1 MTTTY
6 DSNYAYTMATQLA
19 QYDTQYSYARLDRNK
34 TNYTQQQTALNSLS
48 SALSTFQTKLSG
60 LNSVSGSILQN
71 KATLSSEG
79 YASAN
84 VTSKAQAGSY
94 QFHVAK
100 LASKDQFALQD
111 LSDAKLATEDPNDPS
126 KLVALGGTLE
136 LTQGDKSF
144 EVDLGDVTSLTQLA
158 SKINAAS
165 DNTGVQATLVRSG
178 SGDAM
183 VTNLVL
189 TSTETGADQAIS
201 LSFTSNAAADR
212 PGENAE
218 HDALQG
224 AWAKKELSVAQDAE
238 VYLGKDTTGL
248 KLTSASNTFS
258 NIIDGVSLTFTK
270 AHKDDDAPL
279 TIDIAQD
286 NEGTKAKVQEFV
298 DAYNA
303 LMGEIRKLTAS
314 GSEDSKRGALAGDGT
329 VRSIKSM
336 IDNIIRKGVTVDGQQ
351 ISLVSLGISSTREGN
366 LTLDSSRLEKTLA
379 TNPNV
384 LETLFKGAG
393 GDDKGILGALLD
405 RETGLAKYTSS
416 VNGILKNRK
425 DSIADSL
432 KRIEKE
438 RERVDTQYDNLYQR
452 YLAQYTNLV
461 SIMNQMSQTSSLYF
475 T

>member
-48 SALSTFQTKLSG
+48 SALSTFESKLSS
-60 LNSVSGSILQN
+60 LNGFSSSILQN

-79 YASAN
+79 YATAN
-84 VTSKAQAGSY
+84 VTSRAQAGSY
-94 QFHVAK
+94 QFFVK
-100 LASKDQFALQD
+100 QLASKDQYALQNLAASGMLEIEQPGNKDENGDPRFISINLEDASLKDEEDNLD
-111 LSDAKLATEDPNDPS
+111 LSK
-126 KLVALGGTLE
+126 VA
-136 LTQGDKSF
+136 
-144 EVDLGDVTSLTQLA
+144 A
-158 SKINAAS
+158 AINAAAREEGL
-165 DNTGVQATLVRSG
+165 GVKATLVRSNG
-178 SGDAM
+178 
-183 VTNLVL
+183 VTNLIL
-189 TSTETGADQAIS
+189 TSEETGSAQALTITGGGDAKQ
-201 LSFTSNAAADR
+201 LST
-212 PGENAE
+212 
-218 HDALQG
+218 
-224 AWAKKELSVAQDAE
+224 AQDAK
-238 VYLGKDTTGL
+238 VYLGADEASGL
-248 KLTSASNTFS
+248 ELTSASNTFD
-258 NIIDGVSLTFTK
+258 NIIEGVTLTFTK
-270 AHKDDDAPL
+270 AHQDGEAPL
-279 TIDIAQD
+279 SIDIAQD
-286 NEGTKAKVQEFV
+286 NEATKAKVQEFV

-303 LMGEIRKLTAS
+303 LMGEIRKLTTS

-425 DSIADSL
+425 DSVTDSL

-438 RERVDTQYDNLYQR
+438 RERVDNQYDNLYQR

>member
-48 SALSTFQTKLSG
+48 SALSTFESKLSS
-60 LNSVSGSILQN
+60 LNGFSSSILQN

-79 YASAN
+79 YATAN

-94 QFHVAK
+94 QFFVK
-100 LASKDQFALQD
+100 QLASKDQYALPD
-111 LSDAKLATEDPNDPS
+111 LSAS
-126 KLVALGGTLE
+126 GKLVIEQPANTKDVDGSPTSKGAIEIE
-136 LTQGDKSF
+136 LDDDAFKNDKG
-144 EVDLGDVTSLTQLA
+144 ELDLGKVA
-158 SKINAAS
+158 AAINAQAKEKEL
-165 DNTGVQATLVRSG
+165 GVNATLVRSNG
-178 SGDAM
+178 
-183 VTNLVL
+183 VTNLIL
-189 TSTETGADQAIS
+189 TSEETGSDQALTITGGGDAKQ
-201 LSFTSNAAADR
+201 LST
-212 PGENAE
+212 
-218 HDALQG
+218 
-224 AWAKKELSVAQDAE
+224 AQDAK
-238 VYLGKDTTGL
+238 VYLGADEASGL
-248 KLTSASNTFS
+248 ELTSASNTFD
-258 NIIDGVSLTFTK
+258 NIIEGVTLTFTK
-270 AHKDDDAPL
+270 AHQDGEAPL
-279 TIDIAQD
+279 SIDIAQD
-286 NEGTKAKVQEFV
+286 NEATKAKVQEFV

-393 GDDKGILGALLD
+393 GDDKGILGALLN

-425 DSIADSL
+425 DSVTDSL
-432 KRIEKE
+432 KRIERE

>member
-48 SALSTFQTKLSG
+48 SALSTFESKLSS
-60 LNSVSGSILQN
+60 LNGFSSSILQN

-79 YASAN
+79 YATAN

-94 QFHVAK
+94 QFFVK
-100 LASKDQFALQD
+100 QLASKDQYALQNLAASGMLKIEQPGNKDENGDPRFISINLEDASLKDEEDNLD
-111 LSDAKLATEDPNDPS
+111 LSK
-126 KLVALGGTLE
+126 VA
-136 LTQGDKSF
+136 
-144 EVDLGDVTSLTQLA
+144 A
-158 SKINAAS
+158 AINAAAREEGL
-165 DNTGVQATLVRSG
+165 GVKATLVRSNG
-178 SGDAM
+178 
-183 VTNLVL
+183 VTNLIL
-189 TSTETGADQAIS
+189 TSEETGSAQALTITGGGDAKQ
-201 LSFTSNAAADR
+201 LST
-212 PGENAE
+212 
-218 HDALQG
+218 
-224 AWAKKELSVAQDAE
+224 AQDAK
-238 VYLGKDTTGL
+238 VYLGADEASGL
-248 KLTSASNTFS
+248 ELTSASNTFD
-258 NIIDGVSLTFTK
+258 NIIEGVTLTFTK
-270 AHKDDDAPL
+270 AHQDGEAPL
-279 TIDIAQD
+279 SIDIAQD
-286 NEGTKAKVQEFV
+286 NAGTKAKVQEFV

-393 GDDKGILGALLD
+393 GDDKGILGALLN

>member
-34 TNYTQQQTALNSLS
+34 TSYTQQQTALNSLS
-48 SALSTFQTKLSG
+48 SALSTFQTKLTS
-60 LNSVSGSILQN
+60 LNGFSSSILQN

-79 YASAN
+79 YATAN
-84 VTSKAQAGSY
+84 VTSRAQAGSY
-94 QFHVAK
+94 QFFVK
-100 LASKDQFALQD
+100 QLASKDQYALQNLAASGMLEIEQPGNKDENGDPRFISINLEDASLKDEEDNLD
-111 LSDAKLATEDPNDPS
+111 LSK
-126 KLVALGGTLE
+126 VA
-136 LTQGDKSF
+136 
-144 EVDLGDVTSLTQLA
+144 A
-158 SKINAAS
+158 AINAAAREEGL
-165 DNTGVQATLVRSG
+165 GVKATLVRSNG
-178 SGDAM
+178 
-183 VTNLVL
+183 VTNLIL
-189 TSTETGADQAIS
+189 TSEETGSAQALTITGGGDAKQ
-201 LSFTSNAAADR
+201 LST
-212 PGENAE
+212 
-218 HDALQG
+218 
-224 AWAKKELSVAQDAE
+224 AQDAK
-238 VYLGKDTTGL
+238 VYLGADEASGL
-248 KLTSASNTFS
+248 ELTSASNTFD
-258 NIIDGVSLTFTK
+258 NIIEGVTLTFTK
-270 AHKDDDAPL
+270 AHQDGEAPL
-279 TIDIAQD
+279 SIDIAQD
-286 NEGTKAKVQEFV
+286 NAGTKAKVQEFV
-298 DAYNA
+298 DAYNT

-393 GDDKGILGALLD
+393 GDDKGILGALLN

>member
-48 SALSTFQTKLSG
+48 SALSTFESKLSS
-60 LNSVSGSILQN
+60 LNGFSSSILQN

-79 YASAN
+79 YATAN
-84 VTSKAQAGSY
+84 VTSRAQAGSY
-94 QFHVAK
+94 QFFVK
-100 LASKDQFALQD
+100 QLASKDQYALQNLAASGMLKIEQPGNKDENGDPRFISINLEDASLKDEEDNLD
-111 LSDAKLATEDPNDPS
+111 LSK
-126 KLVALGGTLE
+126 VA
-136 LTQGDKSF
+136 
-144 EVDLGDVTSLTQLA
+144 A
-158 SKINAAS
+158 AINAAAREEGL
-165 DNTGVQATLVRSG
+165 GVKATLVRSNG
-178 SGDAM
+178 
-183 VTNLVL
+183 VTNLIL
-189 TSTETGADQAIS
+189 TSEETGSAQALTITGGGDAKQ
-201 LSFTSNAAADR
+201 LST
-212 PGENAE
+212 
-218 HDALQG
+218 
-224 AWAKKELSVAQDAE
+224 AQDAK
-238 VYLGKDTTGL
+238 VYLGADEASGL
-248 KLTSASNTFS
+248 ELTSASNTFD
-258 NIIDGVSLTFTK
+258 NIIEGVTLTFTK
-270 AHKDDDAPL
+270 AHQDGEAPL
-279 TIDIAQD
+279 SIDIAQD
-286 NEGTKAKVQEFV
+286 NEATKAKVQEFV

-393 GDDKGILGALLD
+393 GDDKGILGALLN

-425 DSIADSL
+425 DSVTDSL
-432 KRIEKE
+432 KRIERE

>member
-48 SALSTFQTKLSG
+48 SALSTFESKLSS
-60 LNSVSGSILQN
+60 LNGFSSSILQN

-79 YASAN
+79 YATAN

-94 QFHVAK
+94 QFFVK
-100 LASKDQFALQD
+100 QLASKDQYALQNLAASGMLKIEQPGNKDENGDPRFISINLEDASLKDEEDNLD
-111 LSDAKLATEDPNDPS
+111 LSK
-126 KLVALGGTLE
+126 VA
-136 LTQGDKSF
+136 
-144 EVDLGDVTSLTQLA
+144 A
-158 SKINAAS
+158 AINAAAREEGL
-165 DNTGVQATLVRSG
+165 GVKATLVRSNG
-178 SGDAM
+178 
-183 VTNLVL
+183 VTNLIL
-189 TSTETGADQAIS
+189 TSEETGSAQALTITGGGDAKQ
-201 LSFTSNAAADR
+201 LST
-212 PGENAE
+212 
-218 HDALQG
+218 
-224 AWAKKELSVAQDAE
+224 AQDAK
-238 VYLGKDTTGL
+238 VYLGADEASGL
-248 KLTSASNTFS
+248 ELTSASNTFD
-258 NIIDGVSLTFTK
+258 NIIEGVTLTFTK
-270 AHKDDDAPL
+270 AHQDGEAPL
-279 TIDIAQD
+279 SIDIAQD
-286 NEGTKAKVQEFV
+286 NAGTKAKVQEFV

-393 GDDKGILGALLD
+393 GDDKGILGALLN

-425 DSIADSL
+425 DSVTDSL
-432 KRIEKE
+432 KRIERE